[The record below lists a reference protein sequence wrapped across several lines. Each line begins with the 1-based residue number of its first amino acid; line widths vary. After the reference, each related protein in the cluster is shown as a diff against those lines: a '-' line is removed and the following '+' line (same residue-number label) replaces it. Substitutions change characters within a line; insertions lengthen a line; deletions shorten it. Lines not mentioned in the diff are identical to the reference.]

1 MIKNVC
7 LKFALLFFS
16 IFYLFSIVYGNEK
29 AGNEAEHLK
38 SLIKQRKYEE
48 ALNYIKNTEPEK
60 DHYEFYKFSAEF
72 FMKMGKYL
80 KAVDYFKLAFIN
92 AKNQK
97 KKDYTMLKRGECYL
111 KLKYYNEAY
120 LILKNLIKNSPNSIY
135 LNDAYLLLAQAA
147 ESLGKIDE
155 ALSYYQKVP
164 PTLLAQII
172 KAKAYVRMGRFNE
185 AVKIFENML
194 KTEKGVLTE
203 NPDIYYYFG
212 EALRNVG
219 KYKEAKT
226 YLSGAKR
233 LAGFRD
239 KACLSLGI
247 IANKEN
253 DFETALSYFK
263 EVSSQDREAKAKALY
278 YIGKI
283 YLNKNLKKEA
293 KESFIALRNNYP
305 VAKEYKDATLHLI
318 TIARAEKD
326 YDSVYR
332 YLNELLKSS
341 KVDEKTL
348 SEMEALISDL
358 YEVKGSEFNKA
369 FQRYGVYLYKAR
381 RFNTL
386 IKVSDALP
394 EDKKEQLLN
403 QIFLVSLGE
412 EKKKT
417 AKILFEYYVKK
428 NNFDKALKFEKYVDK
443 NQAEK
448 IKLYDYLL
456 ASEYDKVFS
465 IIMSSKEISDDD
477 LKILLYISDKVKD
490 RKRLNTA
497 IAKSIDNNNLK
508 YSIYVS
514 IGDYF
519 YDKDKKLALKCYQK
533 ALAFKELK
541 PEEKEEIMKRV
552 EALEKKEKLPEFT
565 QHNEFKDVLKEL
577 NDKEETINNLLK
589 GYNL

>member
-7 LKFALLFFS
+7 HKFALLFFS
-16 IFYLFSIVYGNEK
+16 IFYLFTFAFANEK

-38 SLIKQRKYEE
+38 SLIEQRKYEE
-48 ALNYIKNTEPEK
+48 ALSYIKSTEPEK
-60 DHYEFYKFSAEF
+60 AHYEFYRLSAEF
-72 FMKMGKYL
+72 FMKTEKYL
-80 KAVDYFKLAFIN
+80 KAIDYFKLAYIN
-92 AKNQK
+92 AKDQK
-97 KKDYTMLKRGECYL
+97 EKDYTMLKRGECYL
-111 KLKYYNEAY
+111 NLRYYNEAY

-135 LNDAYLLLAQAA
+135 LNDAYLLFAQTA

-155 ALSYYQKVP
+155 ALSHYQKVP
-164 PTLLAQII
+164 PTLSAQII

-212 EALRNVG
+212 EALRNTG
-219 KYKEAKT
+219 RYKEAKT

-233 LAGFRD
+233 LAGFKD

-247 IANKEN
+247 IANEEK
-253 DFETALSYFK
+253 DFESALSYFK
-263 EVSSQDREAKAKALY
+263 EVSSLDREAKAKALY

-305 VAKEYKDATLHLI
+305 VAKEYKEATLHLV
-318 TIARAEKD
+318 TIARVEKN

-341 KVDEKTL
+341 KVDEKTF

-358 YEVKGSEFNKA
+358 YEVKGNEFNKA

-381 RFNTL
+381 RFDTL

-394 EDKKEQLLN
+394 EDKREQLLN

-428 NNFDKALKFEKYVDK
+428 NNLDKALKFENYVDK

-456 ASEYDKVFS
+456 AGNYDKVLS
-465 IIMSSKEISDDD
+465 IIMGSKEITDDD
-477 LKILLYISDKVKD
+477 VKTLLYISNKVKD
-490 RKRLNTA
+490 KKKFHT
-497 IAKSIDNNNLK
+497 IISKTINNNLK
-508 YSIYVS
+508 AVTYVS
-514 IGDYF
+514 LGDYF
-519 YDKDKKLALKCYQK
+519 FEKDKKLALKCYQK
-533 ALAFKELK
+533 ALAIKELK
-541 PEEKEEIMKRV
+541 PEEKEEISRRV
-552 EALEKKEKLPEFT
+552 QALEKKEKLPEFT
-565 QHNEFKDVLKEL
+565 KHNEFKDVMKKL
-577 NDKEETINNLLK
+577 NDKEETVNNLLK